1 MMNRQMLNYYHE
13 IFVHLKTTIHNSFT
27 IHSLFTILNKI
38 RLSRTRKMIIRS
50 KIPQPKTGLFS
61 LIIWPAVKMKAFVDE
76 IYQGLLSMIWAE
88 LFKNEANRFSEST
101 HLIAFLVLS
110 VLSMLFYHFE
120 GLEDGIILTFLG
132 LWLIDVYLTKSSGT
146 NRYEQIVLEIND
158 SDLIWKSATPREQTV
173 KEEFK
178 QTDISQ
184 ISLVPT
190 RYTGGAFGAVQTQAW
205 RIFIVVH
212 DSDGYLIYE
221 EKNFTSAF
229 KKARNLA
236 RAFKV
241 RLEIAN
247 SVGNGDYV
255 AEKMSTVSHYRQTN
269 SSSLWKTTQTSGTVR
284 ICKKFSV
291 TLVKRIIKS
300 VLTETGVF
308 LFMVIMAGVMVR
320 FGLLLTFLI
329 GPYIGIESPTLVLYF
344 SFTGVLSF
352 FAPKIDYISLI
363 TLILSIAMLLYSGF
377 QHSREHRIIIN
388 QKRLQYYIKGLTIK
402 QLVTKD
408 INQLILL
415 TGPKPALLIIDHSDK
430 CIEIDKL
437 EDEEE
442 GEELYHQ
449 ILKQLGNF
457 KENFNQ

>member
-1 MMNRQMLNYYHE
+1 
-13 IFVHLKTTIHNSFT
+13 
-27 IHSLFTILNKI
+27 
-38 RLSRTRKMIIRS
+38 MIIRS

-61 LIIWPAVKMKAFVDE
+61 LIIWPFVKMKAFIDE

-110 VLSMLFYHFE
+110 VFSMLFYHFE

-132 LWLIDVYLTKSSGT
+132 LWLIDLYLTKSSRT
-146 NRYEQIVLEIND
+146 NRYEQIVLDIND
-158 SDLIWKSATPREQTV
+158 SDLIWKSTTPGGRAVT
-173 KEEFK
+173 EEFK
-178 QTDISQ
+178 RADISQ
-184 ISLVPT
+184 VSLVPT
-190 RYTGGAFGAVQTQAW
+190 RWVAGAFNVVQAPIW
-205 RIFIVVH
+205 RIFLVVH

-221 EKNFTSAF
+221 EKNFTSAL
-229 KKARNLA
+229 KKARHLA
-236 RAFKV
+236 HIFKV
-241 RLEIAN
+241 PLEIAN
-247 SVGNGDYV
+247 SVGTGDYV
-255 AEKMSTVSHYRQTN
+255 AEKMTTLSHYRRFD
-269 SSSLWKTTQTSGTVR
+269 SGCLWKMTQTSTTVK
-284 ICKKFSV
+284 IYKKFSV

-300 VLTETGVF
+300 VLTEAGVF

-329 GPYIGIESPTLVLYF
+329 GPYIGIDSPSLILYF

-363 TLILSIAMLLYSGF
+363 TLILSISMLFYSGL
-377 QHSREHRIIIN
+377 QHSREHRITIN
-388 QKRLQYYIKGLTIK
+388 QQRLQYYIKGLTIK

-415 TGPKPALLIIDHSDK
+415 REPKPTLLIIDHGDK

-442 GEELYHQ
+442 AEELYHQ
-449 ILKQLGNF
+449 ILKQL
-457 KENFNQ
+457 ESFNHR

>member
-1 MMNRQMLNYYHE
+1 
-13 IFVHLKTTIHNSFT
+13 
-27 IHSLFTILNKI
+27 
-38 RLSRTRKMIIRS
+38 MIIRS
-50 KIPQPKTGLFS
+50 KIPQPQTGLFS
-61 LIIWPAVKMKAFVDE
+61 LIIWPFVKMKAFIDE

-88 LFKNEANRFSEST
+88 LFKNEANQFSELT
-101 HLIAFLVLS
+101 HIIAFLVLS

-120 GLEDGIILTFLG
+120 GLEDIIILTFLG
-132 LWLIDVYLTKSSGT
+132 LWLVDVYLAKSSQT
-146 NRYEQIVLEIND
+146 NKYEQIVLEINN
-158 SDLIWKSATPREQTV
+158 SDLIWKSATPGARAV
-173 KEEFK
+173 REEFK
-178 QTDISQ
+178 RAEITQ

-190 RYTGGAFGAVQTQAW
+190 TYIGGAFGVVQAQVW

-212 DSDGYLIYE
+212 DADGYLIYE
-221 EKNFTSAF
+221 EKNFSSAL
-229 KKARNLA
+229 KKARDLA
-236 RAFKV
+236 HNFKV

-255 AEKMSTVSHYRQTN
+255 AEKMSTLSHYGQSN
-269 SSSLWKTTQTSGTVR
+269 SGSLWKVSKASTAVK
-284 ICKKFSV
+284 IYKKFSF
-291 TLVKRIIKS
+291 TLVKRIFKS
-300 VLTETGVF
+300 VLTEAGVF

-320 FGLLLTFLI
+320 FGMLLTFLI
-329 GPYIGIESPTLVLYF
+329 GPYLGLESPTLVLYF

-377 QHSREHRIIIN
+377 QHAREHRITIN
-388 QKRLQYYIKGLTIK
+388 QKRLQYYIKRQTIT

-415 TGPKPALLIIDHSDK
+415 KAPKPALLIVDHADK
-430 CIEIDKL
+430 YIQIDKL

-449 ILKQLGNF
+449 ILKQL
-457 KENFNQ
+457 EYFNR